1 MSLREKLLL
10 GLAGVFLALRFA
22 VIPYFEW
29 LGEAREATS
38 RARAQ
43 QLRLDR
49 FLGRE
54 AELKA
59 AGAAAEGA
67 FGALADQTLAY
78 GPSSALR
85 FRQELESAL
94 KARQLQLLS
103 LDLNADES
111 DENIDLV
118 AKLSF
123 NGVTDNIFLFMAEL
137 ESRRPLVTVQDY
149 AYRVARAKSARN
161 RFGQVELTLL
171 WRDFRI
177 REGGQ

>member
-43 QLRLDR
+43 QLRIDR
-49 FLGRE
+49 FLDRE

-103 LDLNADES
+103 LDLNADGS
-111 DENIDLV
+111 DQNIDLV
-118 AKLSF
+118 ARVTF
-123 NGVTDNIFLFMAEL
+123 NGMLDNIFLFMGEI
-137 ESRRPLVTVQDY
+137 ESRRPLVTVQNY
-149 AYRVARAKSARN
+149 AFRVARPRDAEN

-171 WRDFRI
+171 WRDFRL
-177 REGGQ
+177 REGEQ

>member
-22 VIPYFEW
+22 VVPYFEW

-49 FLGRE
+49 FLDRE

-59 AGAAAEGA
+59 AGASAEGA

-94 KARQLQLLS
+94 QARQLELLS
-103 LDLNADES
+103 LNLDADVSE
-111 DENIDLV
+111 ENIDLV
-118 AKLSF
+118 ATITF
-123 NGVTDNIFLFMAEL
+123 NGIIDSAFLFMAEL
-137 ESRRPLVTVQDY
+137 ESRRPIVTTQSY
-149 AYRVARAKSARN
+149 SFRVARPLNAQN
-161 RFGQVELTLL
+161 RFGQFELTLL
-171 WRDFRI
+171 WRDFRLKEEI
-177 REGGQ
+177 R